1 MRIDELRANIE
12 KWEAAADAVSR
23 NKSYVVDGLSYTRQD
38 LASIEKILEGLY
50 ARLACVLRGG
60 SCHRVSP
67 VRSID
72 YVRTRGIIY

>member
-1 MRIDELRANIE
+1 MRIDELRENIE

-23 NKSYVVDGLSYTRQD
+23 NKAYTVDGLTYYRQD
-38 LASIEKILEGLY
+38 ASAIQAQLDRLY

-60 SCHRVSP
+60 GCSRVSP

-72 YVRTRGIIY
+72 YVRTRWMW